1 MSMASVMKIFISPE
15 FIYPV
20 AKETENNELT
30 NLTININSQ
39 HIQHDKLGNT
49 SNYTEQNNL

>member
-1 MSMASVMKIFISPE
+1 MGMASVMKIFISPE
-15 FIYPV
+15 FTYPV
-20 AKETENNELT
+20 AKATENNELT

-49 SNYTEQNNL
+49 